1 MRKQKKLI
9 FTFELNSLKKG
20 DGNLLC
26 IEILFKE
33 FTRYPKMILG
43 LGSSIRMPEVESYEI
58 LTKRTTDNYEKYFE
72 VIKDE
77 THLSGMTVEA
87 LGFTLE
93 IRPKRKNDTL
103 TMDLPEKAKWIN
115 PKLGIL
121 IKIPFSLYW
130 IYIHQ

>member
-9 FTFELNSLKKG
+9 FTFELNSVKKG

-43 LGSSIRMPEVESYEI
+43 LGCSIKMHEVESYEI

-72 VIKDE
+72 VTKDE

-103 TMDLPEKAKWIN
+103 IMDLPEKAK
-115 PKLGIL
+115 
-121 IKIPFSLYW
+121 
-130 IYIHQ
+130 